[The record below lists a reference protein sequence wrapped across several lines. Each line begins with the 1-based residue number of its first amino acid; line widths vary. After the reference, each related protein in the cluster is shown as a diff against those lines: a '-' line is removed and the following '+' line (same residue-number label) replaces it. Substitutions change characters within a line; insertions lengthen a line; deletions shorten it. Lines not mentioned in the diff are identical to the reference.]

1 MNTFIRKI
9 TFGRAIR
16 AEVWQMI
23 ADLTGTGMEL
33 GRALDLVAKT
43 FASRSPGV
51 RGVLLD
57 LRKSLASDRFREV
70 VRKYVP
76 ESEALI
82 FSKFGSVNDADL
94 FRAAARISRVEAE
107 IQKAIV
113 SAMIRPVFLLLIM
126 VVLLYFLGKDF
137 YPVLTLVAPMETWP
151 DSWQLVAGMALWVA
165 DNPFMLFVYLLAAYL
180 MYKVVQRGYVGPFRK
195 HLDKIPPFSL
205 YRLSV
210 GATFTFVVLE
220 NAAVGNS
227 INSGLLRTLSKDA
240 SLYGRSRIM
249 AIAKHVSSMN
259 IGAAAIEAGQN
270 FPDPELNAVL
280 EAYSEQKDWV
290 DNFRKYAETWL
301 QRLEAKVKAA
311 VSVLNIILLIISAAF
326 IAVVGR
332 TIFGIV
338 NIIN

>member
-1 MNTFIRKI
+1 MIILLKLTFSRQV
-9 TFGRAIR
+9 R

-33 GRALDLVAKT
+33 GRALDLVGRS
-43 FASRSPGV
+43 FAARNS
-51 RGVLLD
+51 GVLAILKD
-57 LRKSLASDRFREV
+57 LRRSLASDRFREI

-113 SAMIRPVFLLLIM
+113 SAVARPAFLLLIM

-137 YPVLTLVAPMETWP
+137 YPVLTLVAPMEDWPQTW
-151 DSWQLVAGMALWVA
+151 QFVAAIALWVA
-165 DNPFMLFVYLLAAYL
+165 ANPLMLFVYLGLFYL
-180 MYKVVQRGYVGPFRK
+180 VYKLVQRGYVGPFRK
-195 HLDKIPPFSL
+195 RLDKIPPFSL

-210 GATFTFVVLE
+210 GATFTFVILE
-220 NAAVGNS
+220 NAAVGNA
-227 INSGLLRTLSKDA
+227 INSALLRNLSKDA
-240 SLYGRSRIM
+240 SRYGRSRIM
-249 AIAKHVSSMN
+249 AIARHISAMN

-290 DNFRKYAETWL
+290 NNFRKYADTWL

-311 VSVLNIILLIISAAF
+311 VAVLNMILLIIAAAF

>member
-1 MNTFIRKI
+1 MSVLR
-9 TFGRAIR
+9 RALFSRRIR
-16 AEVWQMI
+16 AEVWQML

-33 GRALDLVAKT
+33 GRALDLVGRT
-43 FASRSPGV
+43 FATRSPGI
-51 RGVLLD
+51 RAILAD
-57 LRKSLASDRFREV
+57 LRRSLASDRFRET
-70 VRKYVP
+70 VRNYVP

-113 SAMIRPVFLLLIM
+113 SAIARPAFLLLIM

-137 YPVLTLVAPMETWP
+137 YPVLTLVAPMESWPQTW
-151 DSWQLVAGMALWVA
+151 QVVAGISLWVA
-165 DNPFMLFVYLLAAYL
+165 ANPLMLFLYLGLIYLA
-180 MYKVVQRGYVGPFRK
+180 YKLVQRGYVGPFRK
-195 HLDKIPPFSL
+195 HLDKVPPFSL

-220 NAAVGNS
+220 NAAVGNA
-227 INSGLLRTLSKDA
+227 INSSLLRALSKDA
-240 SLYGRSRIM
+240 SRYGRSRIM
-249 AIAKHVSSMN
+249 AIAKHISAMN
-259 IGAAAIEAGQN
+259 LGAAAIEAGEN

-301 QRLEAKVKAA
+301 LRLEAKVKAA
-311 VSVLNIILLIISAAF
+311 VAVLNMALLIIAAAF

>member
-1 MNTFIRKI
+1 MSILLRK
-9 TFGRAIR
+9 FVFSRAVR

-33 GRALDLVAKT
+33 GRALDLVART

-51 RGVLLD
+51 RGILID

-113 SAMIRPVFLLLIM
+113 SAMVRPVFLLLIIL
-126 VVLLYFLGKDF
+126 VLLYFLGKDF
-137 YPVLTLVAPMETWP
+137 YPVLTLVAPMDTWP
-151 DSWQLVAGMALWVA
+151 DSWQVVAHMALWVA
-165 DNPFMLFVYLLAAYL
+165 DNPLMLFVYLISFYL
-180 MYKVVQRGYVGPFRK
+180 IYKVIQRGYVGPFRK

-205 YRLSV
+205 YRLSI
-210 GATFTFVVLE
+210 GATFTFVILE
-220 NAAVGNS
+220 NAAVGNA
-227 INSGLLRTLSKDA
+227 INSGLLRALSKDA
-240 SLYGRSRIM
+240 STYGRSRIM

-270 FPDPELNAVL
+270 FPDPELSAVL

-311 VSVLNIILLIISAAF
+311 VAVLNMVLLIVAAAF

>member
-1 MNTFIRKI
+1 MIVLRKI
-9 TFGRAIR
+9 LFSRQVR

-33 GRALDLVAKT
+33 GRALDLVGRT
-43 FASRSPGV
+43 FANRGPGI
-51 RGVLLD
+51 RGILTD
-57 LRKSLASDRFREV
+57 LRRSLASDRFRDT

-94 FRAAARISRVEAE
+94 FRAAARIARVEAE

-113 SAMIRPVFLLLIM
+113 SAIARPAFLLLIM

-137 YPVLTLVAPMETWP
+137 YPVLTLVAPMESWPQTW
-151 DSWQLVAGMALWVA
+151 QFVAGISLWVA
-165 DNPFMLFVYLLAAYL
+165 ANPFMLFLYLALIYLVYKL
-180 MYKVVQRGYVGPFRK
+180 VQRGYVGPFRK
-195 HLDKIPPFSL
+195 HLDKAPPFSL

-210 GATFTFVVLE
+210 GATFTFVILE
-220 NAAVGNS
+220 NAAVGNAV
-227 INSGLLRTLSKDA
+227 NSSLLRTLSKDA
-240 SLYGRSRIM
+240 SRYGRSRIM
-249 AIAKHVSSMN
+249 EIAKHVSSMN
-259 IGAAAIEAGQN
+259 IGSAAIEAGQN

-290 DNFRKYAETWL
+290 NNFRKYADTWL

-311 VSVLNIILLIISAAF
+311 VAVLNMVLLIIAAAF

>member
-1 MNTFIRKI
+1 MSTFVRKI
-9 TFGRAIR
+9 FFARGIR
-16 AEVWQMI
+16 AEVWQML

-33 GRALDLVAKT
+33 GRALDLVART
-43 FASRSPGV
+43 FANRSPGV
-51 RGVLLD
+51 RGVVLD
-57 LRKSLASDRFREV
+57 LRKSLASDRFKEV

-113 SAMIRPVFLLLIM
+113 SAIIKPAFLLLIM

-137 YPVLTLVAPMETWP
+137 YPVLMLVAPMETWP
-151 DSWQLVAGMALWVA
+151 DSWRFVAHIAMWVAG
-165 DNPFMLFVYLLAAYL
+165 NPLMLFVYILITYAL
-180 MYKVVQRGYVGPFRK
+180 YKVVQKGYVGPFRRQ
-195 HLDKIPPFSL
+195 LDKIPPFSL

-210 GATFTFVVLE
+210 GATFTFVILE

-227 INSGLLRTLSKDA
+227 INSGLLRALSKDA
-240 SLYGRSRIM
+240 SAYGRSRIM
-249 AIAKHVSSMN
+249 AIAKHISSKN
-259 IGAAAIEAGQN
+259 IGAATIEAGQN

-280 EAYSEQKDWV
+280 EAYCEQKDWV

-301 QRLEAKVKAA
+301 RRLEAKVKAA
-311 VSVLNIILLIISAAF
+311 VAVLNIILLIIAAAF

-332 TIFGIV
+332 TIFGII

>member
-1 MNTFIRKI
+1 MMRVLRKVV
-9 TFGRAIR
+9 FSRQVR
-16 AEVWQMI
+16 SEVWQMI
-23 ADLTGTGMEL
+23 ADLTGSGMEL
-33 GRALDLVAKT
+33 GRALELVART
-43 FASRSPGV
+43 FANRSAGVSRILV
-51 RGVLLD
+51 E
-57 LRKSLASDRFREV
+57 LRKSLASDRFRDT

-82 FSKFGSVNDADL
+82 FSKFGAVNDADL

-113 SAMIRPVFLLLIM
+113 SAVIKPAFLMVIM

-137 YPVLTLVAPMETWP
+137 YPVLTLVAPMDTWP
-151 DSWQLVAGMALWVA
+151 DTWRVVANISIWVA
-165 DNPFMLFVYLLAAYL
+165 ENPFLLFGYLALIYL
-180 MYKVVQRGYVGPFRK
+180 VYKVVQRGYVGPFRK

-210 GATFTFVVLE
+210 GATFTFVILE
-220 NAAVGNS
+220 NAAVGNA
-227 INSGLLRTLSKDA
+227 INSSLLRALSKDA
-240 SLYGRSRIM
+240 SRYGRSRIM
-249 AIAKHVSSMN
+249 AIAKHVSAMN
-259 IGAAAIEAGQN
+259 IGAAAIQAGQN

-290 DNFRKYAETWL
+290 NKFRLYAETWL
-301 QRLEAKVKAA
+301 QRLEAKVMAA
-311 VSVLNIILLIISAAF
+311 VAVLNMILLIIAAAF

>member
-1 MNTFIRKI
+1 MIALRKI
-9 TFGRAIR
+9 TFNRKVR

-33 GRALDLVAKT
+33 GRALDLVGKT
-43 FASRSPGV
+43 FATRSSGV
-51 RGVLLD
+51 RAILTD
-57 LRKSLASDRFREV
+57 LRRSLAADRFRDT
-70 VRKYVP
+70 VRQYVP

-82 FSKFGSVNDADL
+82 FAKFGSVNDADL

-113 SAMIRPVFLLLIM
+113 SAIARPAFLLLIM

-137 YPVLTLVAPMETWP
+137 YPVLTLVAPMEEWPQTW
-151 DSWQLVAGMALWVA
+151 QVVATIALWVA
-165 DNPFMLFVYLLAAYL
+165 ENPFLLFLYLGLVYLAYKL
-180 MYKVVQRGYVGPFRK
+180 VQRGYVGPFRK
-195 HLDKIPPFSL
+195 HLDKVAPFSL

-220 NAAVGNS
+220 NAAVGNA
-227 INSGLLRTLSKDA
+227 INSSLLRALSKDA
-240 SLYGRSRIM
+240 SRYGRSRIM
-249 AIAKHVSSMN
+249 AIARHISSMN

-290 DNFRKYAETWL
+290 NNFRKYADTWL

-311 VSVLNIILLIISAAF
+311 VAVLNMILLIVAAAF

>member
-1 MNTFIRKI
+1 ML
-9 TFGRAIR
+9 
-16 AEVWQMI
+16 

-33 GRALDLVAKT
+33 GRALDLVGRT
-43 FASRSPGV
+43 FSNRSPGV
-51 RGVLLD
+51 NAILTD
-57 LRKSLASDRFREV
+57 LRRSLASDRFRET
-70 VRKYVP
+70 VRKYIP

-113 SAMIRPVFLLLIM
+113 SAIARPAFLLLIIM
-126 VVLLYFLGKDF
+126 VLLYFLGKDF
-137 YPVLTLVAPMETWP
+137 YPVLTLVAPMEDWPRTW
-151 DSWQLVAGMALWVA
+151 QVVAGIALWVA
-165 DNPFMLFVYLLAAYL
+165 ENPLMLFFYLGMVYVA
-180 MYKVVQRGYVGPFRK
+180 YKVVQRGYTGPFRK
-195 HLDKIPPFSL
+195 TLDKIPPFSL

-210 GATFTFVVLE
+210 GATFIFVILE
-220 NAAVGNS
+220 NAAVGNA
-227 INSGLLRTLSKDA
+227 INSSLLRTLSKDA
-240 SLYGRSRIM
+240 SRYGKSRIM
-249 AIAKHVSSMN
+249 AIAKHISSMN
-259 IGAAAIEAGQN
+259 IGAAAMEAGQN

-290 DNFRKYAETWL
+290 ESFRKYADTWL
-301 QRLEAKVKAA
+301 QRLEGKVKTAVAA
-311 VSVLNIILLIISAAF
+311 LNMVLLIIAAAL